1 MWSPTV
7 QATLLIAIA
16 SANRSP
22 LFPAVAASA
31 AWFSMANKNLAV
43 WEKLGKVTTLVEMV
57 CVMCHLGRATG
68 TENAPRQ
75 NPWLT

>member
-7 QATLLIAIA
+7 QATLLTAIA

-22 LFPAVAASA
+22 LFPAVAARA
-31 AWFSMANKNLAV
+31 AWFSTADKNPAV
-43 WEKLGKVTTLVEMV
+43 WEKPGKVTTLVEMV
-57 CVMCHLGRATG
+57 CAMCLLGRATG